1 MQTPIKGNIYQILD
15 GTKQYKIP
23 VYQRYYSWDAAV
35 QCKKL
40 WNDILDME
48 KHQVKQHFMGVVVN
62 IAEQAQPMG
71 VQEFQII
78 DGQQRITTLTLML
91 VALRDYL
98 HEHPEYKELDADIIT
113 QTLLK
118 NTLFEKFND
127 DRQFKLILTEF
138 DKDAL
143 LGLIEKIPDT
153 QEKFKETKIVKNY
166 SFFKSEIEKEIIS
179 PLQLYNTMDKLQIV
193 NITLEREFDDPQA
206 IFESLNSTG
215 KELSESDL
223 IRNYILMGLPSS
235 KQTLIYNHWWH
246 PMEELF
252 KSNNSDDDNI
262 MDLFFRDYLTYQLAR
277 IPNLRKIYEEFKDYT
292 EKYRKND
299 IENFCSDLFKFAKI
313 YTDLIYSKHTDTD
326 INSCFKD
333 IVSLDMKVA
342 YPFFLKVISDFQDG
356 KISKEDLV
364 EILKLT
370 ISYIVRRSICEIP
383 TNALNKVFAAMKNHI
398 TETDYL
404 NSIKAYYILCDEKK
418 VFPTDD
424 VFKTRFM
431 IKDIYNMKIVDYIL
445 SHFENYDNKNYVD
458 ISKLTKEHI
467 MPQNEDLCLKWPEW
481 KKMLGDNWKEI
492 HDKYLH
498 TIGNL
503 TLTAYNSEM
512 SDNPFMIKMNMKGGF
527 KESALRIN
535 SYVIKQ
541 TEWNASKIIERAEE
555 LTFKVLDIWK
565 YPKLSKE
572 QLEQYKPKGKGS
584 KYSIETYD
592 INAFNKML
600 WEKVDEK
607 ILELDVD
614 IKRVF
619 NKLYIAYKLESN
631 FVDICILRNSLRIV
645 LNMEFNKIF
654 DPKNMCHDVSNV
666 GRHENGDVE
675 FIMDGLDQLDDVM
688 NLIKQSYKLNVQE

>member
-40 WNDILDME
+40 WNDIIDME
-48 KHQVKQHFMGVVVN
+48 KNNVKQHFMGVVVN

-91 VALRDYL
+91 IALRDHLYD
-98 HEHPEYKELDADIIT
+98 HPEYKELDADIIT

-127 DRQFKLILTEF
+127 ERQFKLILTES

-143 LGLIEKIPDT
+143 LGLIERIPET
-153 QEKFKETKIVKNY
+153 QENYKETKIIKNY
-166 SFFKSEIEKEIIS
+166 IYFKSQIAKETIS

-223 IRNYILMGLPSS
+223 IRNYILMGLTSS
-235 KQTLIYNHWWH
+235 EQTLIYNYWWH
-246 PMEELF
+246 PMEVLF
-252 KSNNSDDDNI
+252 KSNDSDDDNT
-262 MDLFFRDYLTYQLAR
+262 MDLFFRDYLTYQLSR
-277 IPNLRKIYEEFKDYT
+277 IPNLKKIYEEFKDYT

-299 IENFCSDLFKFAKI
+299 TENFCADLFNFAKI
-313 YTDLIYSKHTDTD
+313 YTDLIYSKHSDPD
-326 INSCFKD
+326 INSCFKE

-342 YPFFLKVISDFQDG
+342 YPFFLKVLNDFQNS
-356 KISKEDLV
+356 KISKDELI
-364 EILKLT
+364 EILRLT

-398 TETDYL
+398 NEKDYL

-418 VFPTDD
+418 IFPADD

-467 MPQNEDLCLKWPEW
+467 MPQNEDLCIKWPEW
-481 KKMLGDNWKEI
+481 KEMLGDNWQEI

-512 SDNPFMIKMNMKGGF
+512 SDNPFMTKMEMKGGF

-541 TEWNASKIIERAEE
+541 TVWNENKINERANEMTDKALE
-555 LTFKVLDIWK
+555 IWK
-565 YPKLSKE
+565 YPKLSQE
-572 QLEQYKPKGKGS
+572 QLNQYKPKEKGS
-584 KYSIETYD
+584 KYSIESYD

-600 WEKVDEK
+600 WEKLDAK

-619 NKLYIAYKLESN
+619 NKQYIAYKLETN
-631 FVDICILRNSLRIV
+631 FVDICILKSSLRIV
-645 LNMEFNKIF
+645 LNMEFDKIF
-654 DPKNMCHDVSNV
+654 DPKNMCHDVSKV

-675 FIMDGLDQLDDVM
+675 FIMDGLDLLEDTMD
-688 NLIKQSYKLNVQE
+688 LIKQSYKLNVQE